1 MIVAD
6 YIANFLAQKGVDTA
20 FMITGGQA
28 MFLNDAIAKNA
39 KIKPIFNHHEQAAG
53 MAAEAYSRASGKL
66 GVAMVTAGPGA
77 INVLNGVVGA
87 YVDSAPLMVIS
98 GQSSYPTVSYMQE
111 TKIRQFGLQGINI
124 EPIAKS
130 ITKYFKTVDDPA
142 RIQYYLQE
150 AYFWATT
157 PRTGPVWIE
166 VPLDIQRMEVPLKL
180 LEKFKTP
187 RIPKS
192 QTLIKKA
199 AIKTLGLLY
208 ESSRPLILAGQG
220 IRAANA
226 MNEFTKLLKKV
237 KTPTVTT
244 RLGIDLIDSDNPLF
258 VGRPG
263 IYPDRASNFAIQNAD
278 LIVVLGAR
286 LDVGIIGYDQKDW
299 GRYAK
304 KVVVEV
310 DIEELN
316 KPGIDIDLKVNCDVL
331 DFINTLCT
339 QLNLKKL
346 PNLENW
352 TKTCALWRKKYP
364 MVMPQYKKEE
374 LVNSYY
380 FSQRLSKVA
389 STGNTIVVDTSSPF
403 HVVCQTWEVKSG
415 QRFLTTGGIST
426 MGYWPASIG
435 ACIGKNK
442 EKTIVVTGDGSLQMN
457 IQELATVKQNKLPI
471 KIFVIENNGY
481 LLIRHTQKTHLGS
494 RFIGE
499 SPKSGLWCPDL
510 EKIAK
515 AYKLRFVKI
524 NSSSQVDKKIKEA
537 LGGNDPVLCEV
548 KSPPWQLIMP
558 RIYSERQPDGSFVSR
573 PYEDLFPFLSNEE
586 LEKNM
591 VAKKDFEK
599 K

>member
-1 MIVAD
+1 
-6 YIANFLAQKGVDTA
+6 
-20 FMITGGQA
+20 
-28 MFLNDAIAKNA
+28 
-39 KIKPIFNHHEQAAG
+39 
-53 MAAEAYSRASGKL
+53 
-66 GVAMVTAGPGA
+66 MVTAGPGA

-98 GQSSYPTVSYMQE
+98 GQSSYPTVSYMQG

-124 EPIAKS
+124 EPIAKT
-130 ITKYFKTVDDPA
+130 ITKYFKTIDDPA
-142 RIQYYLQE
+142 RLQYYLQE
-150 AYFWATT
+150 AYFWATI
-157 PRTGPVWIE
+157 PRTGPVWLE
-166 VPLDIQRMEVPLKL
+166 VPLDIQRMEVPIKL
-180 LEKFKTP
+180 LEKFGIP
-187 RIPKS
+187 RIPRS
-192 QTLIKKA
+192 QTLIKKSA
-199 AIKTLGLLY
+199 TKTLELLY
-208 ESSRPLILAGQG
+208 ESKRPLILAGQG

-226 MNEFTKLLKKV
+226 VGEFTQLLKKL
-237 KTPTVTT
+237 KIPTVTT
-244 RLGIDLIDSDNPLF
+244 RLGIDLIESDNPLF

-263 IYPDRASNFAIQNAD
+263 LYPDRASNFAIQNAD
-278 LIVVLGAR
+278 LIIVLGAR

-316 KPGIDIDLKVNCDVL
+316 KPGINIDFKVNCDVL
-331 DFINTLCT
+331 GFIKALSF
-339 QLNLKKL
+339 QLNSKKL
-346 PNLENW
+346 PNLEDW
-352 TKTCALWRKKYP
+352 TKICALWRKKYP
-364 MVMPQYKKEE
+364 MVLPQYKKED

-380 FSQRLSKVA
+380 FSERLSKAA
-389 STGNTIVVDTSSPF
+389 SNDNTIVVDTSSPF
-403 HVVCQTWEVKSG
+403 HVVCQTWQVKSG

-435 ACIGKNK
+435 ACIGRSK

-471 KIFVIENNGY
+471 KIFVINNGGY

-494 RFIGE
+494 RFMGE

-524 NSSSQVDKKIKEA
+524 NSPSQVDAKIKEV

-548 KSPPWQLIMP
+548 KSSPWQLIMP
-558 RIYSERQPDGSFVSR
+558 RIYSERQSDGSFVSR
-573 PYEDLFPFLSNEE
+573 PYEDLFPFLSSDE

-591 VAKKDFEK
+591 VAKKGFDK